1 MGDMVNRTLR
11 ELSKKDVAK
20 IAGAYQNW
28 RSKDNF
34 DQYEDERGFCKA
46 VTTENEIKEH
56 EYIIVPGRYVGAPP
70 LPDDGEPFEDKM
82 KRLTKELGEHF
93 AESRRLE
100 DEIRKNLGDLG
111 FDFEFDFGIT
121 M

>member
-82 KRLTKELGEHF
+82 KRLTKELGDF
-93 AESRRLE
+93 ASPDVLRMKSER
-100 DEIRKNLGDLG
+100 IWG
-111 FDFEFDFGIT
+111 T
-121 M
+121 